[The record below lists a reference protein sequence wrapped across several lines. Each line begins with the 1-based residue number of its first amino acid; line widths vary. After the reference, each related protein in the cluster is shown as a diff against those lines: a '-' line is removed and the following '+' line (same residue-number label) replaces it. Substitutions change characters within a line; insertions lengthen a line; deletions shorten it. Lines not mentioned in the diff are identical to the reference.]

1 MASVSKVLQYTVGT
15 VQPFTLVDANGDAI
29 DLSSATL
36 ALRLRNELRD
46 ESADP
51 DLDVVASTSG
61 FDPTLGQCGYE
72 WQSGDLDVIGIY
84 NVQIVITDGSDVYG
98 NPDPK
103 QIQVMPNLKP
113 A

>member
-15 VQPFTLVDANGDAI
+15 VQAFTLVDAAGDPV

-46 ESADP
+46 ESADA
-51 DLDVVASTSG
+51 DLDVVATTSG
-61 FDPTLGQCGYE
+61 FDATLGQCGYE
-72 WQSGDLDVIGIY
+72 WQSGDLDVIGTFD
-84 NVQIVITDGSDVYG
+84 VQIVVTDSGDVYG
-98 NPDPK
+98 NPDPAK
-103 QIQVMPNLKP
+103 IQVLPSLQP